1 MAERIDTPF
10 TNEHFAAWCLKM
22 VGHSYWYGTCGYKAT
37 KGLLSRKRNQYSQ
50 YYPSSLESKFQKD
63 IANKDVVCDCIGG
76 CKAYAWTG
84 GGQSIL
90 DSIGKDGAVS
100 NSYGSNG
107 CPDKGANSMFTY
119 AKSKGRA
126 WGTIDTL
133 PDVVGLCLH
142 KDGHV
147 GYTVGGGYAVEWQ
160 GTRIGCVKT
169 VIANRKWTE
178 WFQLPFINY
187 DGADL
192 SAPADLDVPLG
203 SRLLKRGLTGKD
215 VKALQELLNQLGA
228 TLEVDGIYGSK
239 SEAAVKAFQ
248 KKAGLKQDG
257 LYGNLTHTALMAAVG
272 DDDVGQQTATA
283 EKPEDEHE
291 LQVASQRVIISST
304 GGKVN
309 IRCGNGTGYS
319 RISAVAPGTVLEY
332 IATAQNGWQ
341 AVKIGNQ
348 VGWVSGEFSQLES
361 AS

>member
-37 KGLLSRKRNQYSQ
+37 KGLLSWKRNQYSQ

-63 IANKDVVCDCIGG
+63 IANKDVVCDCIGS

-133 PDVVGLCLH
+133 PNVVGLCLH

-147 GYTVGGGYAVEWQ
+147 GYTVGDGYAVEWQ

-187 DGADL
+187 DGANL

-203 SRLLKRGLTGKD
+203 SRLLKRGLMGKD
-215 VKALQELLNQLGA
+215 VKTLQELLNPLGA
-228 TLEVDGIYGSK
+228 SLTVDGIFGSNT
-239 SEAAVKAFQ
+239 EAAVKAFQ
-248 KKAGLKQDG
+248 KKSGLTQDG
-257 LYGNLTHTALMAAVG
+257 KYGDKTHAALMAAVSEQETS
-272 DDDVGQQTATA
+272 QQASA
-283 EKPEDEHE
+283 ELPAAEEE
-291 LQVASQRVIISST
+291 TPQPARVRIISS
-304 GGKVN
+304 GGNVN
-309 IRCGNGTGYS
+309 IRSGNGTVYS
-319 RISAVAPGTVLEY
+319 RITAVAPDTLLEY
-332 IATAQNGWQ
+332 VATAVNGWL
-341 AVKIGNQ
+341 AVKVGIQ
-348 VGWVSGEFSQLES
+348 VGWVSGEL
-361 AS
+361 